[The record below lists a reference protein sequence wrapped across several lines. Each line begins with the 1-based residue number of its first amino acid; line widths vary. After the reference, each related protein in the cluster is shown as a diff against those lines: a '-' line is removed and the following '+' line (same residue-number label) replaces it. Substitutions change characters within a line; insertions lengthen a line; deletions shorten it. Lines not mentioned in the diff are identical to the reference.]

1 MEIHNLLAGYIK
13 VNILGRNFVVQLPY
27 KTSRV
32 KSIKGID
39 ENGNMLAICTMNNG
53 CDYIRYID
61 LSEILKC
68 IGVDH
73 IAFNSVLVIA

>member
-13 VNILGRNFVVQLPY
+13 VNILGRSFVVQLPY

-32 KSIKGID
+32 KSIKDID
-39 ENGNMLAICTMNNG
+39 ENGNMLAICAMNNG
-53 CDYIRYID
+53 HDYIRYID
-61 LSEILKC
+61 LSEILKYL
-68 IGVDH
+68 GVDH

>member
-13 VNILGRNFVVQLPY
+13 VNLLGRSFAVQLPY
-27 KTSRV
+27 QTLAV
-32 KSIKGID
+32 KSIKSID
-39 ENGNMLAICTMNNG
+39 EDGNMVAICTMNNG

-61 LSEILKC
+61 LSEILTA

-73 IAFNSVLVIA
+73 IAFSSVVLVL